1 MIVVVD
7 LGELRW
13 RRDVGVGE
21 WIGER
26 LGGPFGYVGSV
37 VPRGYAAY
45 ARVLHPVPAPGP
57 SFDGAPLRWADV
69 CRATGRRLHALAQ
82 WSAIAVPPGVPIT
95 YDARWRDVAPDVGNL
110 GRAALDTLLGLLGA
124 PGTPCF
130 FALWEGFGWIHGSP
144 AVVVVGSDEEV
155 PPELPREVLDGP
167 RLRLPHRDYIVFS
180 GPLRDAVRIGHTYS
194 WGEFATQSP
203 TLFWAADRSW
213 CVASEIDFD
222 STLVGGSAELVAAV
236 PGLPGPRGPAG
247 GTRRLAAP
255 RRRRS
260 EPLTVARTGSA
271 RLKGAGRPATRA

>member
-95 YDARWRDVAPDVGNL
+95 YDARWRDVAPDVGNPRP
-110 GRAALDTLLGLLGA
+110 GGPRHPARAARR
-124 PGTPCF
+124 P
-130 FALWEGFGWIHGSP
+130 
-144 AVVVVGSDEEV
+144 
-155 PPELPREVLDGP
+155 
-167 RLRLPHRDYIVFS
+167 
-180 GPLRDAVRIGHTYS
+180 RDAVLLR
-194 WGEFATQSP
+194 A
-203 TLFWAADRSW
+203 L
-213 CVASEIDFD
+213 
-222 STLVGGSAELVAAV
+222 GGVRLDPRQ
-236 PGLPGPRGPAG
+236 PGGRG
-247 GTRRLAAP
+247 RRQ
-255 RRRRS
+255 
-260 EPLTVARTGSA
+260 
-271 RLKGAGRPATRA
+271 